1 MSLERFVKAQQHNY
15 EIAKEELSR
24 GRKESHWIWYIF
36 PQLKGLGMPSTSNYY
51 GIRDIEEAKEYY
63 SHPILG
69 KRLIE
74 LTKIVLN
81 INTDDIH
88 KIMPSPDDLKLRS
101 SMTLFDIVSPEDI
114 FDEIL
119 NKFYANQRCDITIR
133 MLSEMEI

>member
-36 PQLKGLGMPSTSNYY
+36 PQLKGLGMSSTSNYY

-69 KRLIE
+69 KRFIE

-101 SMTLFDIVSPEDI
+101 SMTLFYAATG
-114 FDEIL
+114 DELFMSVINKYYDGQLDRKTLRLLKL
-119 NKFYANQRCDITIR
+119 N
-133 MLSEMEI
+133 

>member
-1 MSLERFVKAQQHNY
+1 MGLERFVKAQQHDY

-24 GRKESHWIWYIF
+24 GRKESDWIWYIF
-36 PQLKGLGMPSTSNYY
+36 PQLKGLGMSSTSYYY

-101 SMTLFDIVSPEDI
+101 SMTLFYAATG
-114 FDEIL
+114 DELFMSII
-119 NKFYANQRCDITIR
+119 NKYYGGQLDRKTLR
-133 MLSEMEI
+133 MLKLK

>member
-1 MSLERFVKAQQHNY
+1 MSLERFVEAQQHNY

-24 GRKESHWIWYIF
+24 GKKESHWIWYIF
-36 PQLKGLGMPSTSNYY
+36 PQLKGLGMSSTSNYY

-88 KIMPSPDDLKLRS
+88 KIMPFPDDLKLRS
-101 SMTLFDIVSPEDI
+101 SMTLFYAATG
-114 FDEIL
+114 DELFMFVINKYYDGQLDRKTLRLLKL
-119 NKFYANQRCDITIR
+119 N
-133 MLSEMEI
+133 

>member
-36 PQLKGLGMPSTSNYY
+36 PQLKGLGMSSTSNYF

-81 INTDDIH
+81 INTDGIH

-101 SMTLFDIVSPEDI
+101 SMTLFYAATG
-114 FDEIL
+114 DELFMSVIDKYYDGQLDRKTLRLLKL
-119 NKFYANQRCDITIR
+119 N
-133 MLSEMEI
+133 

>member
-36 PQLKGLGMPSTSNYY
+36 PQLKGLGISSTSNYY

-101 SMTLFDIVSPEDI
+101 SMTLFYAATG
-114 FDEIL
+114 DELFMSTINKYYDGQLDRKTLRLLKL
-119 NKFYANQRCDITIR
+119 N
-133 MLSEMEI
+133 